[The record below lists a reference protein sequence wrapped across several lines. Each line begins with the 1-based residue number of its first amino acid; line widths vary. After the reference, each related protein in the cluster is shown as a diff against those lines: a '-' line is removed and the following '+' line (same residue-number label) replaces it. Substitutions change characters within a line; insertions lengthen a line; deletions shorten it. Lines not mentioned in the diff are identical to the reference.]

1 MTYMLIKNLNH
12 VPYTEILKNIFKSIM
27 LFMHYSEKLFWNVNY
42 VYNKI
47 LKWTF
52 EELTFYFRTVLNF

>member
-1 MTYMLIKNLNH
+1 MTYTLIKNLNH

-52 EELTFYFRTVLNF
+52 EELTFCFRTVLNF